1 MLSHVDGE
9 GWVTCPSSHKDDLK
23 TWRKRATK
31 QSSLCFRSLQRIK
44 EEEFEEDHAT
54 SLTPNGPSP
63 STSGHCTCPVSG
75 TPPLSVKLS
84 YTALSAGN
92 RTAPWRGPSPQRP
105 RRTGWAAA
113 ACVSMAAHGPGGTG
127 ETKAWVV
134 VLLIRT
140 TKEEAYNTLVF
151 CLTAPI
157 QPGWDKRGKWPTVIQ
172 LPKPATP
179 SSFFTLQRSYTLWAA
194 LRWTVFRSQLKLDFL
209 PHSFTL
215 SEGFFFS
222 LGERKATLLF
232 HVLQAW
238 VWVDHTAYE
247 HCFSQH
253 LTENSS
259 WPHRGRS
266 QSAFFFW
273 FTVQSQVLPK
283 YSGAGDVNCFLFHFT
298 FF

>member
-1 MLSHVDGE
+1 MLQK
-9 GWVTCPSSHKDDLK
+9 SSEN
-23 TWRKRATK
+23 KRGGIRGGPRH
-31 QSSLCFRSLQRIK
+31 QSYPRRSLAFHQWALYLSSIRYSSALRK
-44 EEEFEEDHAT
+44 AKSHGSLGRKSYSALTRTFSSAT
-54 SLTPNGPSP
+54 SEDGMGG
-63 STSGHCTCPVSG
+63 SGLRFDGCTWPLWDWENQGVS
-75 TPPLSVKLS
+75 S
-84 YTALSAGN
+84 
-92 RTAPWRGPSPQRP
+92 
-105 RRTGWAAA
+105 
-113 ACVSMAAHGPGGTG
+113 CF
-127 ETKAWVV
+127 
-134 VLLIRT
+134 
-140 TKEEAYNTLVF
+140 TKEEAYDTLVF

-179 SSFFTLQRSYTLWAA
+179 SSFFTLQRSYTPWAA
-194 LRWTVFRSQLKLDFL
+194 LHWTVFRSQLKLDFL

-247 HCFSQH
+247 HCFPQH

-283 YSGAGDVNCFLFHFT
+283 YSRAGDVNCFLFHFT